1 MVKKHAWLKWVIF
14 SVVLIPLLWLICALI
29 TSIPVYPAFQKQVD
43 SYAEL
48 QQCLKDIPE
57 AVLPDPSMLELTDQ
71 VYVLKLDDRNIFSKP
86 NGYEYCGTMLYE
98 GTEVIYDLNCDKAVK
113 LHSSSGVVYR
123 DIQLDYFTWEPAEG
137 SSCKKS
143 RMEFFIRDQHY
154 SLYASYTQ
162 SGLSES
168 EIELLDNKIA
178 VQINFL
184 QKI

>member
-1 MVKKHAWLKWVIF
+1 MAKKHAWLKWVIF

-57 AVLPDPSMLELTDQ
+57 VVLPDPSMLELTDQ

-86 NGYEYCGTMLYE
+86 NGYEYCGTMLYK

-113 LHSSSGVVYR
+113 LHSS
-123 DIQLDYFTWEPAEG
+123 PA
-137 SSCKKS
+137 
-143 RMEFFIRDQHY
+143 
-154 SLYASYTQ
+154 
-162 SGLSES
+162 
-168 EIELLDNKIA
+168 
-178 VQINFL
+178 
-184 QKI
+184 